1 MPQKRKEKK
10 MFLRF
15 RHFFTHV
22 KGHPNFQPFMRP
34 ILPIRLITEASNPE
48 GSVVRPFS
56 YMNISPPKKKW
67 AVSISFFLRHDFF
80 PLPRPAE
87 NPKWVGRDLNSKGRA
102 RQAVNGNYRTDF
114 S

>member
-1 MPQKRKEKK
+1 MPPKRKKKK
-10 MFLRF
+10 MLLKF

-48 GSVVRPFS
+48 GSIVRPFS
-56 YMNISPPKKKW
+56 YMNISPPKKSKQFQFIFLK
-67 AVSISFFLRHDFF
+67 AGFFSV
-80 PLPRPAE
+80 AKAGG
-87 NPKWVGRDLNSKGRA
+87 NPKWGGRDLNSNGRA